1 MSNFNFQ
8 KSTTFFIY
16 LGFLSRPFTNH
27 RTDGEGGA
35 YFFNSSLPLPTA
47 SQTLRNWPS
56 AHLFC
61 WKREIF
67 CELQLMY
74 SSLSVQKFLWIYS
87 TWHNLK
93 MVPAILA
100 IFEVQEKP
108 GFYTDV
114 VTKYF
119 SFFKISQAL
128 QKNLEIIVTQF
139 LVIPRTT

>member
-1 MSNFNFQ
+1 
-8 KSTTFFIY
+8 
-16 LGFLSRPFTNH
+16 
-27 RTDGEGGA
+27 
-35 YFFNSSLPLPTA
+35 
-47 SQTLRNWPS
+47 
-56 AHLFC
+56 
-61 WKREIF
+61 
-67 CELQLMY
+67 MY